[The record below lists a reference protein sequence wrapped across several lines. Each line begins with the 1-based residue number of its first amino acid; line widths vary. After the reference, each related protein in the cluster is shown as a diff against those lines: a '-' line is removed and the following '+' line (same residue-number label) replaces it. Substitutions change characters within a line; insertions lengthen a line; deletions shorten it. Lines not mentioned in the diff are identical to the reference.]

1 MRRVYGLMFMAS
13 LASFA
18 AEGDDIL
25 GLWYTAENKSRV
37 EVYRAP
43 NAEGVEKYWGKLV
56 WFKDPLY
63 KEGDPDAGTPVRDRK
78 NPDPVQHD
86 VPLLGYVVLKS
97 FVFNEVDGAW
107 DSGTI
112 YDPEVG
118 KVYKCTITMVDD
130 ANVYG
135 GKRLD
140 VRGYIGIPTLGRT
153 TAWTRVPDEDL
164 EAAAAGN

>member
-1 MRRVYGLMFMAS
+1 MRIVAGFLLAAS
-13 LASFA
+13 ATGFA

-37 EVYRAP
+37 EVYKAP

-78 NPDPVQHD
+78 NPDPAQHV
-86 VPLLGYVVLKS
+86 VPLLGYAVLKG
-97 FVFNEVDGAW
+97 FVFNASDGVW

-118 KVYKCTITMVDD
+118 KLYKCTITMLDD
-130 ANVYG
+130 ANVFG

-140 VRGYIGIPTLGRT
+140 VRGYIGVPTLGRT
-153 TAWTRVPDEDL
+153 SSWTRVPDEDL
-164 EAAAAGN
+164 KAAAEGN